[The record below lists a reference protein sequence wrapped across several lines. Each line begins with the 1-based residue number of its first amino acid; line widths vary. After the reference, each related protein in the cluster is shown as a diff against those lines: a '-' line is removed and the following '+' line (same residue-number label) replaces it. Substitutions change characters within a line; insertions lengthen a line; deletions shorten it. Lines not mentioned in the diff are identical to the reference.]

1 MLVDKFIKEIEQ
13 MFSVE
18 FFHIFFQPMSSVSE
32 GLVGLQNLGNTVSC
46 VGATVCNLTYLRY

>member
-1 MLVDKFIKEIEQ
+1 MLVGKFIKEIEQ
-13 MFSVE
+13 MFSVQ

-46 VGATVCNLTYLRY
+46 IGATMTYLRF